1 MINERECPILTVSQ
15 ITQYIK
21 AMFTSDVLVQSISL
35 RGEISNL
42 VERGGHMYM
51 TLKDE
56 GAVIKAVIFKSALV
70 RLKFR
75 PENNMTVIAHGRI
88 NVYEQSG
95 QYQLYVDMLE
105 PEGIGALAKAY
116 EQLKKKL
123 EAEGLFDASKKKKLP
138 KIPKRVG
145 VITSPAGAAV
155 RDMINVLTRRFPLA
169 EMIIFPSLVQGEEAP
184 RQLSSGIRYFNR
196 TRSVDVIIIGR
207 GGGSIE
213 DLWAFNDET
222 LARTVA
228 SSEIPVISAVGHESD
243 FTICDFVA
251 DMRAPTPSAA
261 AELAVPDATELIAS
275 LASQSARLTGAFSAK
290 VKRARG
296 ELDFLTSR
304 RVMRSP
310 LAMLD
315 DKNMRLSHITDRA
328 YMAYSRMLSDKK
340 AELSKSL
347 SKLEALDP
355 LSVIARG
362 FSVAFDKNGKII
374 RSVSDVNAGDS
385 FDLCVSDGN
394 IKALVCAVENEN
406 GRKE

>member
-21 AMFTSDVLVQSISL
+21 SMFSSDVLVQSISV

-56 GAVIKAVIFKSALV
+56 GAVIKAVIFRSSLA
-70 RLKFR
+70 RIKFR
-75 PENNMTVIAHGRI
+75 PENSMKVVAHGRI

-105 PEGIGALAKAY
+105 PEGIGALAQAY

-123 EAEGLFDASKKKKLP
+123 EAEGLFDVKYKKKLP
-138 KIPKRVG
+138 QIPRTVG

-155 RDMINVLTRRFPLA
+155 RDIINVMTRRFPRAKMVLY
-169 EMIIFPSLVQGEEAP
+169 PSLVQGEGAARDLVEA
-184 RQLSSGIRYFNR
+184 LRYFNK
-196 TRSVDVIIIGR
+196 TSSVDVIIIGR

-213 DLWAFNDET
+213 DLWAFNDEN
-222 LARTVA
+222 LAREIFA
-228 SSEIPVISAVGHESD
+228 SRIPVISAVGHESD

-261 AELAVPDATELIAS
+261 AELAVPDASELSAKILALESRLKAS
-275 LASQSARLTGAFSAK
+275 LSGR
-290 VKRARG
+290 VVRARK
-296 ELDFLTSR
+296 ELDSLMSR

-310 LAMLD
+310 SVILD
-315 DKNMRLSHITDRA
+315 DKNMRLATITEKLEGTYGKIVA
-328 YMAYSRMLSDKK
+328 DKRSQFLQK
-340 AELSKSL
+340 ISQ
-347 SKLEALDP
+347 LEALSP
-355 LSVIARG
+355 LAVLSRG
-362 FSVAFDKNGKII
+362 YSVAFDEKGALVK
-374 RSVSDVNAGDS
+374 SVSDVKSGEKIT
-385 FDLCVSDGN
+385 LRVSDGRIN
-394 IKALVCAVENEN
+394 AEVCGAV
-406 GRKE
+406 KE